1 MAYVRLVESEK
12 NRFIERRK
20 SERNKCKKYILHDT
34 DPGDFFYRGRVCN
47 YSKKGLY
54 FESNVDL
61 RPEAQITIL
70 VNKPSDNLTYIL
82 NAKIKWYKELND
94 SSFDVGYGASI
105 IGKVDRRKCKD
116 RRVFKYT
123 DYVPERRS
131 GIDRRGTGW
140 YRNREIDL

>member
-1 MAYVRLVESEK
+1 MANARLVESEK

-20 SERNKCKKYILHDT
+20 SERIKCKKYILHDT

-70 VNKPSDNLTYIL
+70 VNKKSDDLTFIL
-82 NAKIKWYKELND
+82 NAKIIWYKQLND
-94 SSFDVGYGASI
+94 SSFD
-105 IGKVDRRKCKD
+105 IGPHNLTV
-116 RRVFKYT
+116 KYT
-123 DYVPERRS
+123 T
-131 GIDRRGTGW
+131 I
-140 YRNREIDL
+140 